1 MLQKSKKYKIENF
14 IYPFLFL
21 FIFLLF
27 GLKLLALDLQG
38 DFVQGGIAYGKVE
51 NSTKVFLDSK
61 KIPVYKDGTFVIGFY
76 RKNNEISTLKLVY
89 KSGNILEKKMNIRK
103 RIYKVQKI
111 NKLDDKKVTPPESFL
126 NRIKEEAQL
135 VKKSKTKFYDFPF
148 FRVGFMMPTNGI
160 ITGVYGSQRILN
172 GVPKRPH
179 YGIDIAND
187 KGTAVYSPS
196 DGIIVLSERNL
207 YFSGG
212 TIIISHGMAMTSS
225 LLHLSKI
232 FVKVGE
238 KVKKGDKIGLM
249 GSTGRSTGPHLDWR
263 MEVGGVRVDPE
274 IVLNLKNNI
283 Y

>member
-1 MLQKSKKYKIENF
+1 MLPKLKKYKIKDF
-14 IYPFLFL
+14 IHNFLFV

-27 GLKLLALDLQG
+27 GPQSPALELQG
-38 DFVQGGIAYGKVE
+38 DFVQGGIAYGKVVD
-51 NSTKVFLDSK
+51 STKVFLDSK
-61 KIPVYKDGTFVIGFY
+61 KIPVYEDGTFVIGFY
-76 RKNNEISTLKLVY
+76 RKNNEISILKLVY
-89 KSGNILEKKMNIRK
+89 ENGNILEKKMNIRK

-111 NKLDDKKVTPPESFL
+111 NKLDNKKVTPPESFL

-135 VKKSKTKFYDFPF
+135 VKKSKKKIYDYPF

-179 YGIDIAND
+179 YGIDIANK

-212 TIIISHGMAMTSS
+212 TIIISHGMGMTSS

-232 FVKVGE
+232 FVEVGE

-263 MEVGGVRVDPE
+263 MEVGGIRIDPE

>member
-1 MLQKSKKYKIENF
+1 MLPKSKKYKIKDF
-14 IYPFLFL
+14 VRLFL
-21 FIFLLF
+21 LFFIFLLF
-27 GLKLLALDLQG
+27 RSQLPALDLQG

-51 NSTKVFLDSK
+51 NSTKVFIDSK
-61 KIPVYKDGTFVIGFY
+61 RIPVYEDGTFVIGFY

-89 KSGNILEKKMNIRK
+89 ENGNILEKKMNIKK

-111 NKLDDKKVTPPESFL
+111 NKLDNKKVTPPESFL

-135 VKKSKTKFYDFPF
+135 VKKSKKKFYDFPF
-148 FRVGFMMPTNGI
+148 FKVGFMMPTNGV

-172 GVPKRPH
+172 GTPKRPH
-179 YGIDIAND
+179 YGIDIANK
-187 KGTAVYSPS
+187 KGTVVYAPS

-225 LLHLSKI
+225 LLHLSEI

-263 MEVGGVRVDPE
+263 MEVGGIRVDPE
-274 IVLNLKNNI
+274 IVLNLRNNI